1 LILVTGGAGY
11 IGSHI
16 ALALLDRGAP
26 VLVLDNL
33 LTGNRWLV
41 PDGAVFVEGDCG
53 DTDLVTRLVVDH
65 GITAAIH
72 CAGVISVPESVEK
85 PLLYYDVNVGK
96 AVRFFAA
103 ATAAGVRHLLFSS
116 TATVYGAIDRDTLSE
131 ALPMAPVNP
140 YAASKAMTERALAD
154 LAATGAA
161 NVAVLRYFNV
171 AGADPAGRSGQVSRA
186 ATHLIKI
193 AAEVVTGK
201 RDHIAITGDDFATA
215 DGTGVRDY
223 IHITDLAAAHLA
235 ALDALVASP
244 GESLTLNV
252 GYGHGASVLDVLDA
266 VDRVTGTKLRR
277 VRAPRRAGDVGR
289 LVADVAAIKARLD
302 WRPGFDDLDRIV
314 ADAIGW
320 ERRLLANHD
329 VLRVQSSPRR

>member
-1 LILVTGGAGY
+1 MILLTGGAGY

-16 ALALLDRGAP
+16 ALALLDRGDE

-33 LTGNRWLV
+33 LTGSRWLV
-41 PDGAVFVEGDCG
+41 PEGATFVEGDCA
-53 DTDLVTRLVVDH
+53 DAELVTRLVAEY

-72 CAGVISVPESVEK
+72 CAGVISVPESVEQ
-85 PLLYYDVNVGK
+85 PLYYYDINVGK

-103 ATAAGVRHLLFSS
+103 AIAAGVRHLLFSS
-116 TATVYGAIDRDTLSE
+116 TATVYGALDIDRLSE
-131 ALPMAPVNP
+131 SLPMAPVNP

-171 AGADPAGRSGQVSRA
+171 AGADPAGRSGQVSKT

-201 RDHIAITGDDFATA
+201 RDHISVTGNDFATV

-223 IHITDLAAAHLA
+223 IHISDLAAAHLS
-235 ALDALVASP
+235 ALDALVAVP
-244 GESLTLNV
+244 GESLTFNV
-252 GYGHGASVLDVLDA
+252 GYGHGASVLEVLDA
-266 VDRVTGTKLRR
+266 VDRMTGMTLRR
-277 VRAPRRAGDVGR
+277 VAAPRRAGDVAR
-289 LVADVAAIKARLD
+289 LVADTSAINARLD
-302 WRPGFDDLDRIV
+302 WRPRFDDLDRIV
-314 ADAIGW
+314 TDAIAW
-320 ERRLLANHD
+320 ERKLMAR
-329 VLRVQSSPRR
+329 

>member
-1 LILVTGGAGY
+1 MILVTGGAGY

-16 ALALLDRGAP
+16 TLALLDRGDD

-33 LTGNRWLV
+33 LTGNRWIV
-41 PDGAVFVEGDCG
+41 PEGATFVEGDCS
-53 DTDLVTRLVVDH
+53 DTALVTQLVARH
-65 GITAAIH
+65 GITAVIH

-85 PLLYYDVNVGK
+85 PLFYYDINVGK
-96 AVRFFAA
+96 AVRCFAA

-116 TATVYGAIDRDTLSE
+116 TATVYGALDRDTLSE
-131 ALPMAPVNP
+131 TLPMAPVNP

-161 NVAVLRYFNV
+161 NVACLRYFNV
-171 AGADPAGRSGQVSRA
+171 AGADPAGRSGQVSKD

-201 RDHIAITGDDFATA
+201 RSHINVTGSDFDTA

-223 IHITDLAAAHLA
+223 IHITDLAEAHLA
-235 ALDALVASP
+235 ALDALVANP
-244 GESLTLNV
+244 TESLTLNV

-266 VDRVTGTKLRR
+266 VDRQTNIPLQRIP
-277 VRAPRRAGDVGR
+277 APRRPGDVAR
-289 LVADVAAIKARLD
+289 LVADISAITRRLD
-302 WRPGFDDLDRIV
+302 WRPRFDDLDRIV
-314 ADAIGW
+314 ADAIAW
-320 ERRLLANHD
+320 ERRLAA
-329 VLRVQSSPRR
+329 R